1 MVAKILQQVVEEAI
15 LHLRKAL
22 LHHCKQRGYTLK
34 NNLIRVGSWYRF
46 SNFAPSFLQMHK
58 SKIDEGL

>member
-1 MVAKILQQVVEEAI
+1 MTKIVQQVVEDA
-15 LHLRKAL
+15 LLSQCKAL
-22 LHHCKQRGYTLK
+22 LHHCKQRGYPLK

-46 SNFAPSFLQMHK
+46 SNFAASFLQMHK